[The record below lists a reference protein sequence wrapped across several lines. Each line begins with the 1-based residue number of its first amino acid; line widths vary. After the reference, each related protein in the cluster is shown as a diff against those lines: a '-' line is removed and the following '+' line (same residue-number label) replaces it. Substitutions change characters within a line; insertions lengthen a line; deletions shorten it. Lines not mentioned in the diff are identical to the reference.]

1 VLFRTWV
8 VVLLGGGGEQ
18 NEAWWKKRWRDCG
31 SFVSLKDVGLWTSQD
46 KKRFKEGFRRV
57 SFVSGCVDE

>member
-1 VLFRTWV
+1 MLFRTWV

-46 KKRFKEGFRRV
+46 KKKV
-57 SFVSGCVDE
+57 